1 MNATASDSTPHYR
14 KDGEACDART
24 FYAVA
29 CDPTR
34 PVVVEA
40 CAGAGKTWLLVSR
53 IARALLLDTPPHEI
67 LAITFTK
74 KASAEMAQR
83 LQALL
88 GSWRDLSDEALTAE
102 LMARG
107 LSDQDSQQA
116 SLREKARG
124 LHAVALSGR
133 GVQIRTFHGWFAAL
147 LRMAPMSLLQSLALP
162 SPYELLEDDTEAIA
176 GVWPLFYAMVRD
188 DPQLKADFQAALEV
202 YGRHNLR
209 EALTFSLTKRIEFE
223 LADQPGNSS
232 VAGLESAVAD
242 YRAVYPG
249 FANCDDLQQP
259 FDTVSAFKASLRAAA
274 VALGTKKGNDAS
286 ARAATRLGNAIDTLD
301 MMAIVDVLLT
311 QKGTPRAKGLS
322 VDDPTV
328 VETAQGWVI
337 DWQGAVHQAACRIH
351 QQRMVRLSRALLACF
366 KDLKRQRG
374 WVDMNDI
381 ESAATQ
387 LLADSALSAWVQQRL
402 DAQISHLLI
411 DEFQDT
417 NPMQWRALNAW
428 LEGYA
433 GAGGGGNNPPSVF
446 IVGDPKQSIYR
457 FRRAEP
463 RVFKVATAFLKEAM
477 GASVLACDHTRRNA
491 QSIISVV
498 NAVMV
503 PNVTNDP
510 EAPQF
515 RTHSTQRP
523 EAGAVLGLPMVLDTR
538 PPKTAPDAADHAAPG
553 IWRDSLNTPKLEPIE
568 RLAAL
573 ETQQAARW
581 IRAQVDDG
589 EVVPSEVMVIARTN
603 ARLSLMQEALTNEG
617 VPCAQPDKSSLIESP
632 AVADVIALLDALVS
646 PTHDLSLAQALRS
659 PLFNAS
665 DADLI
670 ELAQHIKTTKDKA
683 PGAWWRAVE
692 ALAQTGASQ
701 LASRCQSW
709 RDTLHRLKHRLAHE
723 SLHEA
728 LVGVYKVCD
737 AIAAFSAVV
746 PEAQRAAT
754 RAQLNALLDETLMIN
769 QGRYLTPY
777 QFIRAIKA
785 GTKQKAWPTPPGVVR
800 LLTVHGAK
808 GLESQL
814 VVLLDTH
821 APPKPAQSMTVLVD
835 WPAHDLAPRR
845 FVFIAKE
852 SAPPKCAEGLLL
864 RDQQARATEENNALY
879 VAMTRAAD
887 RLVLSAHQPRSK
899 DHVSWYTRLSTVM
912 TPVDTHTEVDA
923 DTVMTK
929 PSKATATNV
938 DNALTVADIPAW
950 SGRAA
955 MPMQAETA
963 GGDDLASRRGQAMH
977 LLLSWCFAKSAGTPW
992 SPSRLQSTRI
1002 AFGLTEADLHIT
1014 IDQARAML
1022 EGEGGWLWSAEQV
1035 AFEANE
1041 VAVFDAGEL
1050 LRIDRLVQT
1059 VDHQWWVIDFK
1070 SSTRPN
1076 DDAVLRAQ
1084 LKRYAD
1090 VIARLTG
1097 STAVN
1102 PVFMTPEGRLVPLNL
1117 TEN

>member
-1 MNATASDSTPHYR
+1 MNATNQDSTPRYR
-14 KDGEACDART
+14 KDGRSCDAST
-24 FYAVA
+24 FYATA
-29 CDPTR
+29 CDPLQ

-88 GSWRDLSDEALTAE
+88 ASWRDLSDEALTAE

-107 LSDQDSQQA
+107 LSNHDSQQA
-116 SLREKARG
+116 ALREKARG

-147 LRMAPMSLLQSLALP
+147 LRMAPLSLLQSLALP
-162 SPYELLEDDTEAIA
+162 SPYELLEDDTEAIT
-176 GVWPLFYAMVRD
+176 GVWPVFYATVRG
-188 DPQLKADFQAALEV
+188 DPQLNADFQAALAV

-242 YRAVYPG
+242 YRAVYPA
-249 FANCDDLQQP
+249 FTNCDDLQQP
-259 FDTVSAFKASLRAAA
+259 IESVPAFKASLRAAA
-274 VALGTKKGNDAS
+274 VALGSKKGNDVS
-286 ARAATRLGNAIDTLD
+286 ARAATRLGTAIDHLD
-301 MMAIVDVLLT
+301 MATIVDVLLT

-328 VETAQGWVI
+328 IETAQHWII
-337 DWQGAVHQAACRIH
+337 DWQGAVHQAACRTH

-366 KDLKRQRG
+366 KNLKRQRG

-381 ESAATQ
+381 ESAASQ

-433 GAGGGGNNPPSVF
+433 GAGGGGNTPPSVF

-463 RVFKVATAFLKEAM
+463 RVFKAATDFLKAAM

-491 QSIISVV
+491 QSIIRAV

-503 PNVTNDP
+503 PGMTHDP

-515 RTHSTQRP
+515 RTHSTEHP
-523 EAGAVLGLPMVLDTR
+523 EAGAVLCLPMVLDTR
-538 PPKTAPDAADHAAPG
+538 PAKTAADAADHAAAEM
-553 IWRDSLNTPKLEPIE
+553 WRDSLNTPKLEPVE

-581 IRAQVDDG
+581 IRAQIARG
-589 EVVPSEVMVIARTN
+589 EVVAGEVMVIARTN

-665 DADLI
+665 DTDLI
-670 ELAQHIKTTKDKA
+670 ELAQHIRATDDQA

-692 ALAQTGASQ
+692 KLAENNASQ
-701 LASRCQSW
+701 LDARCQSW
-709 RDTLHRLKHRLAHE
+709 RDTLRRLKHRLAHD

-728 LVGVYKVCD
+728 LVGIYKTCD
-737 AIAAFSAVV
+737 VMAAFAAAV
-746 PEAQRAAT
+746 PAAQRAAT
-754 RAQLNALLDETLMIN
+754 QAQLNALLDETLMIN

-808 GLESQL
+808 GLEAKL

-835 WPAHDLAPRR
+835 WPANDLAPRR

-864 RDQQARATEENNALY
+864 QDQQARTTEENNALY

-899 DHVSWYTRLSTVM
+899 DHVSWYTRLSAVM
-912 TPVDTHTEVDA
+912 TPVDIHTEVDA
-923 DTVMTK
+923 STVT
-929 PSKATATNV
+929 PESFNVTAANG
-938 DNALTVADIPAW
+938 DNEVTIADIPAW

-955 MPMQAETA
+955 VSTPATTA
-963 GGDDLASRRGQAMH
+963 GSDDLASRRGQAMH

-992 SPSRLQSTRI
+992 SLARLQSARI
-1002 AFGLTEADLHIT
+1002 AYGLTDADLQVAV
-1014 IDQARAML
+1014 DQSKAIL
-1022 EGEGGWLWSAEQV
+1022 EGEGGWLWSADRV

-1070 SSTRPN
+1070 SNTRPN
-1076 DDAVLRAQ
+1076 EDPVLRGQ

-1090 VIARLTG
+1090 VIARLTR

-1102 PVFMTPEGRLVPLNL
+1102 PIFMTPEGRVVPLNR
-1117 TEN
+1117 TDN

>member
-1 MNATASDSTPHYR
+1 MNATAPDLTPHYR

-88 GSWRDLSDEALTAE
+88 GSWRDLSDEALTTE
-102 LMARG
+102 LTARG
-107 LSDQDSQQA
+107 LSDHDSQQA

-147 LRMAPMSLLQSLALP
+147 LRMAPVSLLQSLALP
-162 SPYELLEDDTEAIA
+162 SPYELLEDDSEAIA
-176 GVWPLFYAMVRD
+176 GVWPLFYAVVRD

-242 YRAVYPG
+242 YRAVYPA
-249 FANCDDLQQP
+249 FANCDDIQQP
-259 FDTVSAFKASLRAAA
+259 FDTVPAFKDRLRAAA

-286 ARAATRLGNAIDTLD
+286 ARAATRLGTAIDSLD
-301 MMAIVDVLLT
+301 MATIVDVLLT
-311 QKGTPRAKGLS
+311 QKGLPRAKGLS

-328 VETAQGWVI
+328 IETAQGWVI

-351 QQRMVRLSRALLACF
+351 QQRMVCLSRALLACF
-366 KDLKRQRG
+366 KNMKRQRG

-387 LLADSALSAWVQQRL
+387 LLADSTLSAWVQQRL

-433 GAGGGGNNPPSVF
+433 GAGGGGNGPPSVF

-491 QSIISVV
+491 QSIISAV
-498 NAVMV
+498 NTVMV
-503 PNVTNDP
+503 PNMTNDP
-510 EAPQF
+510 EAPEF
-515 RTHSTQRP
+515 RAHSTQRP
-523 EAGAVLGLPMVLDTR
+523 ETGAVLGLPMVVDHR
-538 PPKTAPDAADHAAPG
+538 PARTNIADDAAPG
-553 IWRDSLNTPKLEPIE
+553 VWRDSLNTPKIEPIE

-581 IRAQVDDG
+581 IRTQIDHG
-589 EVVPSEVMVIARTN
+589 EVVASEVMVIARTN

-670 ELAQHIKTTKDKA
+670 ELAQHIKATEDKA

-692 ALAQTGASQ
+692 TLAQADASQ
-701 LASRCQSW
+701 LAGRCRSW

-746 PEAQRAAT
+746 PEAQRSAT

-777 QFIRAIKA
+777 QFIRAVKA
-785 GTKQKAWPTPPGVVR
+785 GTKQMAWPTPPDVVR

-808 GLESQL
+808 GLESKL

-864 RDQQARATEENNALY
+864 QDQQARATEENNALY

-912 TPVDTHTEVDA
+912 TPMDTHTEVDA
-923 DTVMTK
+923 YTVTTS
-929 PSKATATNV
+929 PSKTTATHG

-955 MPMQAETA
+955 MPMQAEAA
-963 GGDDLASRRGQAMH
+963 GGDDLASRRGRAMH
-977 LLLSWCFAKSAGTPW
+977 LLLSCCFANSAGNPW
-992 SPSRLQSTRI
+992 SPARLQSTRI
-1002 AFGLTEADLHIT
+1002 AFGLTDADLHIA